1 MFNRLAIALVATAV
15 LAAPSVYAEMKI
27 VVLDP
32 ARAIAGSDEGKLL
45 LANLESELKEDQ
57 DKLVANVEAF
67 QALQTRLQKDVE
79 VMSDSDKRKAA
90 KELESMQVDIQFAQ
104 QKLQKEAQDRQ
115 QEILQSLAPQFQKVR
130 DDLIQIDQI
139 DMIVAPNA
147 LQYANPKH
155 DITKRV
161 TEKMNEQSK

>member
-67 QALQTRLQKDVE
+67 QAMQAKLQKDGE
-79 VMSDSDKRKAA
+79 VMSDSDKRKAV
-90 KELESMQVDIQFAQ
+90 KELESMQADIQFAQ
-104 QKLQKEAQDRQ
+104 QKLQKEAQERQ

>member
-1 MFNRLAIALVATAV
+1 MFNKLAMALLVTAIM
-15 LAAPSVYAEMKI
+15 AAPSVYAEMKI

-57 DKLVANVEAF
+57 DKLVASVEAF
-67 QALQTRLQKDVE
+67 QALQAKMQKDGE
-79 VMSDSDKRKAA
+79 VMSDSDKRKTV

-139 DMIVAPNA
+139 DMIVNPNV
-147 LQYANPKH
+147 LQYANAKH

>member
-1 MFNRLAIALVATAV
+1 MFNKLAMAVLATAMM
-15 LAAPSVYAEMKI
+15 AAPSVYAEMKI

-57 DKLVANVEAF
+57 DKLVASVEAF
-67 QALQTRLQKDVE
+67 QALQKDGE
-79 VMSDSDKRKAA
+79 VMSDSDKRKAV
-90 KELESMQVDIQFAQ
+90 KELESMQADIQFAQ

-115 QEILQSLAPQFQKVR
+115 QEILRSLAPQFQKVR

-139 DMIVAPNA
+139 DMIVQPNA
-147 LQYANPKH
+147 LQYWNPKH

>member
-67 QALQTRLQKDVE
+67 QALQTRLQKDAE

-115 QEILQSLAPQFQKVR
+115 QEILQS
-130 DDLIQIDQI
+130 
-139 DMIVAPNA
+139 
-147 LQYANPKH
+147 H
-155 DITKRV
+155 
-161 TEKMNEQSK
+161 

>member
-1 MFNRLAIALVATAV
+1 MFNKLAMALLVTAIM
-15 LAAPSVYAEMKI
+15 AAPSVYAEMKI

-57 DKLVANVEAF
+57 DKLVASVEAF
-67 QALQTRLQKDVE
+67 QALQAKMQKDGE
-79 VMSDSDKRKAA
+79 VMSDSDKRKTV

-104 QKLQKEAQDRQ
+104 QKLQKEAQDKQ

-139 DMIVAPNA
+139 DMIVNPNV
-147 LQYANPKH
+147 LQYANAKH

>member
-67 QALQTRLQKDVE
+67 QALQTRLQKDAE
-79 VMSDSDKRKAA
+79 VMSDSDKRKAV
-90 KELESMQVDIQFAQ
+90 KELESMQADLQFGSQKIQ
-104 QKLQKEAQDRQ
+104 KIAQDKR
-115 QEILQSLAPQFQKVR
+115 QEILQTLAPQYDKVLK
-130 DDLIQIDQI
+130 DLIQVDQI
-139 DMIVAPNA
+139 DLIVQPNA

-161 TEKMNEQSK
+161 TEKLNEQSK

>member
-67 QALQTRLQKDVE
+67 QALQTRLQKDAE